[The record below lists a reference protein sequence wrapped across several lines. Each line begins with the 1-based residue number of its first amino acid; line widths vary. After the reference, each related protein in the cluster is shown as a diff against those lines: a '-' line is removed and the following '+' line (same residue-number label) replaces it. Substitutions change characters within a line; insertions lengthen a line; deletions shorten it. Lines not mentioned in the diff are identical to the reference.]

1 MNREEL
7 LWFRDNIAFPKM
19 QELLQNTIIPEGYF
33 IITSLDVTLLDG
45 RSCGV
50 ESVLS
55 AKGLLYQNG
64 SVQDY
69 VYQTQD
75 FEDSDF
81 FETHKS
87 CVFLSDGEL
96 HVSDALQEMD
106 VSTVLRNLSLCAD
119 LFPQLKPAKALQVE
133 NEPLEYLKMRQ
144 LAQSE
149 NHPSLQKRIQSA
161 AIVKGETALRDG
173 KLSDLLDPER

>member
-19 QELLQNTIIPEGYF
+19 QELLQNTTIPEGYC
-33 IITSLDVTLLDG
+33 IITNLDVTLLDG

-55 AKGLLYQNG
+55 AKGLLYKNG
-64 SVQDY
+64 SVQEY
-69 VYQTQD
+69 AYQTQD

-81 FETHKS
+81 FEKHKS
-87 CVFLSDGEL
+87 CIFLSDGEL

-119 LFPQLKPAKALQVE
+119 IFPELKPAKTLQTE
-133 NEPLEYLKMRQ
+133 NESLEYLKMRQ
-144 LAQSE
+144 LMQSE
-149 NHPSLQKRIQSA
+149 KHPSLQKKIQSA
-161 AIVKGETALRDG
+161 EMSKEALSQEG
-173 KLSDLLDPER
+173 NLPDLPVPER